1 MKGLWFSAWAAC
13 CVSLGLFMAHVDGI
27 SLQGIIGSATI
38 WSTVIAGVVA
48 SVYVF
53 RLVKRKR
60 TPQRTNPHQ
69 SPSQQD
75 TEEEAM
81 NAADFSRAAMMIGGA
96 GFGFLIGLALFAE
109 TYALIAS
116 SIVGGIAGPIIA
128 KWLDRR
134 MGE

>member
-1 MKGLWFSAWAAC
+1 
-13 CVSLGLFMAHVDGI
+13 MAYVDGI
-27 SLQGIIGSATI
+27 SLQGIITSATI

-48 SVYVF
+48 SIYVF

-60 TPQRTNPHQ
+60 SPQRSNPHQ

-81 NAADFSRAAMMIGGA
+81 NAADFRLAAMMIA
-96 GFGFLIGLALFAE
+96 GTGVGFTIGLALFTE
-109 TYALIAS
+109 TYALVAS
-116 SIVGGIAGPIIA
+116 SIVGCVAGPIIA

-134 MGE
+134 MRE

>member
-1 MKGLWFSAWAAC
+1 
-13 CVSLGLFMAHVDGI
+13 MAYVDGI
-27 SLQGIIGSATI
+27 ALGGIITGAMVGSIAVATALA
-38 WSTVIAGVVA
+38 STYALRVM
-48 SVYVF
+48 
-53 RLVKRKR
+53 KRKR
-60 TPQRTNPHQ
+60 SPQRSNPQQ

-96 GFGFLIGLALFAE
+96 GFGSLIGLALFAE

>member
-1 MKGLWFSAWAAC
+1 
-13 CVSLGLFMAHVDGI
+13 MAHVDGI

-134 MGE
+134 M